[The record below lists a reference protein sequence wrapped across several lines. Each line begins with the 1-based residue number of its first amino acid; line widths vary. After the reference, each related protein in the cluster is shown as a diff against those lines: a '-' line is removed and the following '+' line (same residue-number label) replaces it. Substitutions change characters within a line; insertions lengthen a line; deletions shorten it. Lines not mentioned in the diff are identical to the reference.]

1 MEETLGRMH
10 TPKDASQTHIL
21 VFPTSA
27 TAHANQPSKTDNE
40 NIDMDIFGEDGGNF
54 PGKLCLRSRIR
65 VFLARC
71 ASILYMGKFLRV

>member
-1 MEETLGRMH
+1 MH

-54 PGKLCLRSRIR
+54 PGKLCLRSRMR
-65 VFLARC
+65 VFGALCQYA
-71 ASILYMGKFLRV
+71 LHG